1 VRAIAVRRNS
11 EVAEVLQW
19 TAAADI
25 SEDVADAAIEELSRM
40 ATTESIAALIRL
52 TSDRRLR
59 EKSIVKIS
67 RLGSAIWVA

>member
-1 VRAIAVRRNS
+1 MRAIAVRRNS